1 VKAVIAAVIIAASPG
16 VVFAESW
23 VLWESHGNTMIKMS
37 RPKSVSVHETKAACL
52 VAARDHAGSMYT
64 SQLQSEQ
71 RSYKVVEGQSTSNPK
86 PDELPNGQGSTTSL
100 IVYQHS
106 SIDVE
111 YGRRYI
117 HIIEFVAECWPV
129 GSTPQ

>member
-37 RPKSVSVHETKAACL
+37 RPKAACL